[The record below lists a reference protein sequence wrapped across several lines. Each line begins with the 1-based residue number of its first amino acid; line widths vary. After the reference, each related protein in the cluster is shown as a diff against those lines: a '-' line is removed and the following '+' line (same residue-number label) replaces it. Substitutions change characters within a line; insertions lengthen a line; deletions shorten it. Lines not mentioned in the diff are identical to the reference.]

1 MMKDNDT
8 YAIHCPQCNMNIASG
23 ITPVRKWL
31 DIGVHMGLGSDVA
44 GGATLSIFR
53 TMMEARQVSKLVWR
67 LLDQNLKPLTL
78 EEIFWMGT
86 KAGGSF
92 FGKVG
97 SFEPGYELDALVL
110 DESRMPHPQALT
122 LRQRLERYIC
132 LSENG
137 DLLHKYVSGNKIF

>member
-1 MMKDNDT
+1 MLR
-8 YAIHCPQCNMNIASG
+8 IS
-23 ITPVRKWL
+23 
-31 DIGVHMGLGSDVA
+31 S
-44 GGATLSIFR
+44 
-53 TMMEARQVSKLVWR
+53 VWR
-67 LLDQNLKPLTL
+67 IRQIKFQNSLKNASILYL
-78 EEIFWMGT
+78 FLKFCLALNSYKIFWMGT

-137 DLLHKYVSGNKIF
+137 DLLHKYVSGNKIL